1 MHSNSNPQL
10 DEVAANSHLQVKKI
24 SKEESIISPLNLSTL
39 KSVSTST
46 PQDFVQFFNTT
57 ATLNTDPDEAK
68 HEYSSYLNRNQSYVK
83 IIRNDDKVE
92 TPSSTCKNSKMLKR
106 SESLTSETL
115 LELNNCIAQF
125 DEEKSMV
132 IM

>member
-1 MHSNSNPQL
+1 MNSITNSRL

-57 ATLNTDPDEAK
+57 ANLNGNTDETK
-68 HEYSSYLNRNQSYVK
+68 HEFSSYLNRNQSYVK

-132 IM
+132 